1 MKRTKILYW
10 IFTILFAGMMIFS
23 AIPNVMK
30 TKDAM
35 DFIGHLGY
43 PPYFVPFIGVA
54 KLAGSMAILIPGFPR
69 IKEWAYAG
77 LLFDLVAAYYSV
89 IANGDPVAPAS
100 FILLVIALGIG
111 SYIFY
116 HKLRKPAI

>member
-1 MKRTKILYW
+1 MKRNKILYW
-10 IFTILFAGMMIFS
+10 IFTILFAGIMIFS
-23 AIPNVMK
+23 AIPNVMQ
-30 TKDAM
+30 TKEAL

-54 KLAGSMAILIPGFPR
+54 KLAGCIAILIPGFPR

-77 LLFDLVAAYYSV
+77 LLFDLVAAYYSI

-116 HKLRKPAI
+116 HKLRKPVI

>member
-1 MKRTKILYW
+1 MKSTKILYW

-30 TKDAM
+30 TKEAM

-77 LLFDLVAAYYSV
+77 LLFDLVAAYYSI
-89 IANGDPVAPAS
+89 IANGDPAGPAS
-100 FILLVIALGIG
+100 FILLVIALGIA
-111 SYIFY
+111 SYLFY
-116 HKLRKPAI
+116 HKLNKPAV